1 MRQEKQMKFDSLSD
15 RLGAGNVDGA
25 DCHFAFRTDDF
36 DGVLAALS
44 ANGFHEDAAEDD
56 PMHVIVRRN
65 GPAAFPSS
73 SCSIPTATSSRST
86 AHRSHALRVSRRC
99 ERRLRR
105 EGSVIRK
112 DERGALLS
120 KACAGLRH
128 TARLGAKY
136 PTRPSSKLVASS
148 PDNIFATAD
157 FHDFH

>member
-1 MRQEKQMKFDSLSD
+1 
-15 RLGAGNVDGA
+15 
-25 DCHFAFRTDDF
+25 
-36 DGVLAALS
+36 
-44 ANGFHEDAAEDD
+44 
-56 PMHVIVRRN
+56 MHVIVRRN

-86 AHRSHALRVSRRC
+86 RTVAMPSACRADANAACFEKVASFGRTSAVP
-99 ERRLRR
+99 
-105 EGSVIRK
+105 
-112 DERGALLS
+112 LLS

>member
-15 RLGAGNVDGA
+15 RLGTGNVDGA

-44 ANGFHEDAAEDD
+44 ANGFREDAAEDD

-112 DERGALLS
+112 DERGAAVVES
-120 KACAGLRH
+120 LRRFTTH
-128 TARLGAKY
+128 GSTGCKIPNTTIVQARRVEPRQHLCY
-136 PTRPSSKLVASS
+136 SRFP
-148 PDNIFATAD
+148 
-157 FHDFH
+157 